1 MATDASS
8 TGRHRLAV
16 IPGDGIGPEVT
27 AAGLRL
33 VERVSALGGP
43 TFSVDSCPWGC
54 GYYLER
60 GEMMPEDGLE
70 TLSGADAILLGA
82 IGDPRV
88 PEPIA
93 VRGLVIRV
101 RQAFEQFVN
110 LRPVRL
116 LPGVP
121 PVLAGKTP
129 EQIRFTVIRE
139 NTEGEYAAMG
149 GRIHRGTPYEAAT
162 ETSYF
167 SRRGIERVARY
178 AFDLARAQKVGLTS
192 VTKSNAMPNTM
203 AFWDEVV
210 GEVRADYP
218 DVPFQSILVDA
229 AAMFMVRQPERFG
242 VVVTTNLFGD
252 ILTDLGAAIQG
263 GMGLAAG
270 ANLDPT
276 RRHPSMFEPIHGS
289 APDIAGRGIANP
301 LATFW
306 SLSLMYDHLGYAA
319 WGAAVLDAVSAVV
332 SGGAVRT
339 PDMGGSDGTE
349 AMTEAVLSQLRT
361 PVAAG

>member
-1 MATDASS
+1 MER
-8 TGRHRLAV
+8 GHRLAV
-16 IPGDGIGPEVT
+16 IPGDGIGPEVVSQ
-27 AAGLRL
+27 GLRL
-33 VERVSALGGP
+33 IERVAELGGP
-43 TFSVDSCPWGC
+43 RFEVESHPWGS
-54 GYYLER
+54 GYYLDH
-60 GEMMPEDGLE
+60 GEMMPPDGLE
-70 TLSGADAILLGA
+70 RLARADAILLGA

-88 PEPIA
+88 PEPVS

-101 RQAFEQFVN
+101 RQAFDQYVN

-116 LPGVP
+116 LPGVT
-121 PVLAGKTP
+121 PVLAGKGP
-129 EQIRFTVIRE
+129 EHIRFTVIRE

-149 GRIHRGTPYEAAT
+149 GRIHRGTPFEAAT

-167 SRRGIERVARY
+167 SRHGVERVARY
-178 AFDLARAQKVGLTS
+178 AFELARKEGRGVTS
-192 VTKSNAMPNTM
+192 VTKSNAMPNSM

-210 GEVRADYP
+210 AEVHADYP
-218 DVPFQSILVDA
+218 DVPLSSLLVDA

-276 RRHPSMFEPIHGS
+276 RRFPSMFEPIHGS

-306 SLSLMYDHLGYAA
+306 AVSLMYDHLGEAA
-319 WGAAVLDAVSAVV
+319 WGAAVLDAVAACLQD
-332 SGGAVRT
+332 GRART
-339 PDMGGSDGTE
+339 PDLGGQGTTQ
-349 AMTEAVLSQLRT
+349 AVGDAVLALLRP
-361 PVAAG
+361 PVPA

>member
-1 MATDASS
+1 MAGAF
-8 TGRHRLAV
+8 RLAL
-16 IPGDGIGPEVT
+16 IPGDGIGPEVI
-27 AAGLRL
+27 AQGVRL
-33 VERVSALGGP
+33 IERVQALGGP
-43 TFSVDSCPWGC
+43 RFEMEAHPWGS
-54 GYYLER
+54 GYYLEH
-60 GEMMPEDGLE
+60 GEMMPEDGLDR
-70 TLSGADAILLGA
+70 LRAVDAILLGA

-88 PEPIA
+88 PEPVS

-101 RQAFEQFVN
+101 RQAFDQYVN

-116 LPGVP
+116 LPGVT

-129 EQIRFTVIRE
+129 GDIRFTVIRE

-149 GRIHRGTPYEAAT
+149 GRIHRGTAYEAAT

-178 AFDLARAQKVGLTS
+178 AFELARREGRGVTS
-192 VTKSNAMPNTM
+192 VTKSNAMPHAM

-210 GEVRADYP
+210 AEVHRDFP
-218 DVPFQSILVDA
+218 DVALASMLVDA
-229 AAMFMVRQPERFG
+229 AAMFMVRKPERFG

-276 RRHPSMFEPIHGS
+276 RRSPSMFEPIHGS
-289 APDIAGRGIANP
+289 APDIAGRAIANP
-301 LATFW
+301 MATFW
-306 SLSLMYDHLGYAA
+306 AISLLYDHLGAPE
-319 WGAAVLDAVSAVV
+319 WGAAVLDAVA
-332 SGGAVRT
+332 ACLRDRTART
-339 PDMGGSDGTE
+339 PDLGGEDSTDQVGT
-349 AMTEAVLSQLRT
+349 AVVEAVR
-361 PVAAG
+361 PPAAS

>member
-1 MATDASS
+1 VATF
-8 TGRHRLAV
+8 RLAL
-16 IPGDGIGPEVT
+16 IPGDGIGPEVVNE
-27 AAGLRL
+27 GVRL
-33 VERVSALGGP
+33 IERVTALGGP
-43 TFSVDSCPWGC
+43 RFEMESYAWGS
-54 GYYLER
+54 GHYLEH
-60 GEMMPEDGLE
+60 GEIMPPDGLDR
-70 TLSGADAILLGA
+70 LAAVDAILLGA

-88 PEPIA
+88 PEPVS

-101 RQAFEQFVN
+101 RQAFEQYVN

-116 LPGVP
+116 LPGVR

-129 EQIRFTVIRE
+129 EDIRFTVIRE

-178 AFDLARAQKVGLTS
+178 AFELAKRDGLGVTS
-192 VTKSNAMPNTM
+192 VTKSNAMPNAM

-210 GEVRADYP
+210 AEVHEEFP
-218 DVPFQSILVDA
+218 GVPLASILVDA

-289 APDIAGRGIANP
+289 APDIAGKGIANP
-301 LATFW
+301 MATFW
-306 SLSLMYDHLGYAA
+306 AISMMYDHLGAPE
-319 WGAAVLDAVSAVV
+319 WGAAVLEALAACLRE
-332 SGGAVRT
+332 GRVRT
-339 PDMGGSDGTE
+339 PDLGGADGTAAVGQAVVE
-349 AMTEAVLSQLRT
+349 ALQAPSPL
-361 PVAAG
+361 